1 MAKTEW
7 NTFVKTKITVWH
19 EQNLRSMSLSNS
31 KMRYMNVELYGLSGR
46 AHPAVQNILTTQDCK
61 KLRLHLK
68 FLTCDITPY
77 SLISNQAC
85 DLCSNTCGDTI
96 EHILVSCQKLSDVRN
111 RLLPELLNT
120 VCQVQPMSDILK
132 NDVSSSLMTQFDCA
146 SFNLPDNIRIPIN
159 TPRISEIYR
168 VSRDWCFAIGNE
180 RTRLLGRLR

>member
-1 MAKTEW
+1 
-7 NTFVKTKITVWH
+7 
-19 EQNLRSMSLSNS
+19 
-31 KMRYMNVELYGLSGR
+31 MNVEPYGLSGR
-46 AHPAVQNILTTQDCK
+46 AHPALQNILTTQDCK

-77 SLISNQAC
+77 SLISNQVC

-120 VCQVQPMSDILK
+120 VYQVQPMSDILK
-132 NDVSSSLMTQFDCA
+132 NDVSSPLMTQFILDCA

>member
-1 MAKTEW
+1 
-7 NTFVKTKITVWH
+7 
-19 EQNLRSMSLSNS
+19 MSLSNS
-31 KMRYMNVELYGLSGR
+31 KMRYLNVELHGLSGR

-68 FLTCDITPY
+68 FLTFDIIPY
-77 SLISNQAC
+77 FLTSNQVC
-85 DLCSNTCGDTI
+85 NLCTNTCSDTI

-120 VCQVQPMSDILK
+120 LCQVHPMSDILK
-132 NDVSSSLMTQFDCA
+132 NDVSSPLMTQFILDCA

-180 RTRLLGRLR
+180 RTRLLSRLR